1 MAEEH
6 SQGAGSGQ
14 LRCVVVTPETT
25 ILDEVGD
32 FVAIPLFDGE
42 LGVAHN
48 HTPLVGRLG
57 FGELRIKQGAKTLR
71 YYIDGGFAEVADNM
85 VSVLT
90 ERAMPASKLDPQTVE
105 NQLQAAR
112 ERPAHSPELMEIRD
126 RLVRQSRAQ
135 LRVAKKASS

>member
-1 MAEEH
+1 MADEH
-6 SQGAGSGQ
+6 SPKAPGGQ

-25 ILDEVGD
+25 VVDEPAE

-42 LGVAHN
+42 LGVAYN

-57 FGELRIKQGAKTLR
+57 FGELRIQQGAQTLR

-90 ERAMPASKLDPQTVE
+90 ERALPAQKLDP
-105 NQLQAAR
+105 AAI
-112 ERPAHSPELMEIRD
+112 ETANASMVRPTAIPTTFS
-126 RLVRQSRAQ
+126 Q
-135 LRVAKKASS
+135 